1 MTDTPDPST
10 GSTLF
15 GLLENLANQRA
26 WERFVESYGPKIHGW
41 CRRWGLR
48 EEDALDVT
56 QTVFAKMV
64 EKINTYQRGKGGF
77 RSWLKTVTHHAWYDF
92 VEKQHR
98 AGFVAGNSDVLG
110 NVEARD
116 DLESVM
122 EKAADQEVLGIAL
135 GRVEP
140 LTPARD
146 WQIFH
151 GVALQERSPAEV
163 AEQFGVPVSTIY
175 QVKFRVQKAVKE
187 EVARLE
193 GTEENEGTP

>member
-1 MTDTPDPST
+1 MPDTPDPST

-26 WERFVESYGPKIHGW
+26 WERFVDSYGPKIHGW

-48 EEDALDVT
+48 DDDALDVT

-64 EKINTYQRGKGGF
+64 EKISTYQRGKGGF
-77 RSWLKTVTHHAWYDF
+77 RSWLKTVTHHAWHDY
-92 VEKQHR
+92 VEKQRR
-98 AGFVAGNSDVLG
+98 AGVAAGTSEFLENLQ
-110 NVEARD
+110 ARD

-122 EKAADQEVLGIAL
+122 EKAAEQEVLGIAL

-140 LTPARD
+140 LTPPRD
-146 WQIFH
+146 WQIFRA
-151 GVALQERSPAEV
+151 VALQERPPAEL
-163 AEQFGVPVSTIY
+163 AEEFGVPVSTIY
-175 QVKFRVQKAVKE
+175 QAKFRVQKAVKE

-193 GTEENEGTP
+193 GSEESEGAP